1 MKKLILLSFVAL
13 CMATACQKR
22 NATGGTTPAT
32 GTTYKGV
39 VRINMCGQVAIET
52 LAPNYLGEATWT
64 GGTSGPTYHHI
75 FSVQNHCQFGSH
87 AEGDT
92 VTFKVISSEVQS
104 CAVCLAY
111 TPTPATQYA
120 VYVIN

>member
-13 CMATACQKR
+13 FAAASCQKR
-22 NATGGTTPAT
+22 TSGGTKTPT

-39 VRINMCGQVAIET
+39 VRINMCGQIAIET
-52 LAPNYLGEATWT
+52 LGPNYLGEDTWT

-75 FSVQNHCQFGSH
+75 FSVQNHCDFGSH
-87 AEGDT
+87 REGDT
-92 VTFKVISSEVQS
+92 VTFIIVANTVQK

-120 VYVIN
+120 VHVIN